1 MTVLS
6 IAVTP
11 LNELH
16 VNASALKKKKK
27 TCLWTED
34 KILFNLVNASWMM
47 G

>member
-16 VNASALKKKKK
+16 VNASALKKKK
-27 TCLWTED
+27 D
-34 KILFNLVNASWMM
+34 MFMD
-47 G
+47 

>member
-16 VNASALKKKKK
+16 VNASALKKKKRHVYG
-27 TCLWTED
+27 L
-34 KILFNLVNASWMM
+34 KIKYFSTW
-47 G
+47 

>member
-16 VNASALKKKKK
+16 VNASALKKKK